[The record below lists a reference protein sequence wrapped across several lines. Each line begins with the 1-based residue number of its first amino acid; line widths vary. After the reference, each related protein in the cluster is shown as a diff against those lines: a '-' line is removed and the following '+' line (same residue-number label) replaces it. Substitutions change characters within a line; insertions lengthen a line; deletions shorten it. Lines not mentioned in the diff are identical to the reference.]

1 MKVRYDEE
9 ADALYIRL
17 RKGEYYES
25 DEIQEGFIL
34 DYDIDGNVIGIEILE
49 ASIHLDPADLS
60 TVNFEISRQLMKT
73 GEKGLMSLRELAW
86 KPDYSSLF
94 THHSSLSLDF
104 GLRTMDY
111 GPVTN
116 DSIAANGRACSN
128 WQIKAYFQQA
138 VIVPVTLQRES
149 GDSRSDPRS
158 CVWYNQYRSMS

>member
-73 GEKGLMSLRELAW
+73 GEKGLMSLRELA
-86 KPDYSSLF
+86 
-94 THHSSLSLDF
+94 
-104 GLRTMDY
+104 
-111 GPVTN
+111 
-116 DSIAANGRACSN
+116 
-128 WQIKAYFQQA
+128 
-138 VIVPVTLQRES
+138 
-149 GDSRSDPRS
+149 
-158 CVWYNQYRSMS
+158 